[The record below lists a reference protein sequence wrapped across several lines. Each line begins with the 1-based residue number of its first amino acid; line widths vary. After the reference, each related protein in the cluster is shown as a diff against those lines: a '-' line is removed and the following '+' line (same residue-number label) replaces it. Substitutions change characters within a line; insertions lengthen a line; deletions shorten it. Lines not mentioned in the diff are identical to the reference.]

1 MLGPKKR
8 ERKKTS
14 KNGGMLSAKNTKRG
28 ILLIYISI
36 NYARWQYGGDKVA
49 MKTIKRKRC

>member
-1 MLGPKKR
+1 MLLNYAQHKKHE
-8 ERKKTS
+8 ERHIADIYIYTY
-14 KNGGMLSAKNTKRG
+14 
-28 ILLIYISI
+28 IYISI